1 MRPDDVPFDST
12 AFKDYRRRGKRR
24 PGQWTW
30 RARYRRSQRLFAAWN
45 AANNR
50 ASIRAETAAACGPR
64 GPGRRSIKEQPLR
77 LVNQET
83 RS

>member
-1 MRPDDVPFDST
+1 MSDDAFNLGPFC
-12 AFKDYRRRGKRR
+12 AFKDYRRRGRRR

-50 ASIRAETAAACGPR
+50 ASIRAETAAFKGPR
-64 GPGRRSIKEQPLR
+64 GPINRFRHKEPR
-77 LVNQET
+77 P
-83 RS
+83 

>member
-1 MRPDDVPFDST
+1 MSEYDIDLGPFCS
-12 AFKDYRRRGKRR
+12 FKAYHRRAPKR

-30 RARYRRSQRLFAAWN
+30 RARYRRSIRGLRAWH

-50 ASIRAETAAACGPR
+50 ISIRAETAAACGPR

-77 LVNQET
+77 LVDQET
-83 RS
+83 T